1 MSEMSRFEV
10 ALHSGAPFDDLRQLA
25 LTLVNEGH
33 TPPSV
38 LQLFEQ
44 ARTLLQAQQR
54 EQDEDVVL
62 EVMDCIVGWCSAHMA
77 LFPDY
82 NWPDD

>member
-1 MSEMSRFEV
+1 MSEMTRFEV
-10 ALHSGAPFDDLRQLA
+10 ALHSGAPFEDLRQLA
-25 LTLVNEGH
+25 LALASEGH

-44 ARTLLQAQQR
+44 ARTLLQVQQR
-54 EQDEDVVL
+54 ERDEDVVL

-82 NWPDD
+82 EWHNE